1 MAHKDQSVCEQI
13 AKIFGEQAISIMVDY
28 KKDENNLSSY
38 INSGKV
44 FSKTLKEF
52 INSMENLK
60 FGELILNSID
70 QDGTAA
76 G

>member
-1 MAHKDQSVCEQI
+1 
-13 AKIFGEQAISIMVDY
+13 MVDY

-76 G
+76 GLDLDCLNLILRNSKILF